1 MLAMHILNT
10 FYNTYSATA
19 TVCCDIPCILL
30 CVCVWVFCLLYAYD
44 RTAVALWTCMW
55 GRRLRL
61 SVQSIETWHAFITY
75 LIFGILYPFQLTT
88 KTAINFNCESG
99 TLLWEV
105 ARVLVYTSIYWNH
118 KRLRPVIYSN
128 RNSCCICW
136 LPAVHWDCSEDRETL
151 QYLISILVT
160 VKVNITKE
168 YSHWKLSNY
177 FN

>member
-1 MLAMHILNT
+1 
-10 FYNTYSATA
+10 
-19 TVCCDIPCILL
+19 
-30 CVCVWVFCLLYAYD
+30 
-44 RTAVALWTCMW
+44 MW

-128 RNSCCICW
+128 RNSCCVCC
-136 LPAVHWDCSEDRETL
+136 LPAVRWHYSEEKEKL
-151 QYLISILVT
+151 QYT
-160 VKVNITKE
+160 WVKVNITKE
-168 YSHWKLSNY
+168 HSHALPLSRVIISIKISIQKFNIQFQTALTFVDDY
-177 FN
+177 FLLCLITKGSVLLYNTHHSWNCVIYKALILAS